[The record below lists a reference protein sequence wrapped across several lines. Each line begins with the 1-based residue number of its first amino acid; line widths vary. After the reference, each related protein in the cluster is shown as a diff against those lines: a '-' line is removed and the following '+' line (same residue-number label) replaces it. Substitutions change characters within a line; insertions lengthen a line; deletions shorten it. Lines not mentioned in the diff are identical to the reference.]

1 MRVILTRGE
10 RRAEVD
16 HAGAFAAFYDAQHA
30 SVLIAVRATLGDAQL
45 ADDAVD
51 EAFVRAAERWSTVR
65 DHERP
70 AAWVYRVAIN
80 WATSWRR
87 KWSLRPTRPSE
98 QLDRAHRDQLPDLDL
113 VSQLRTLPL
122 EQRQALVL
130 RYALGLSVRETA
142 QVLGVAEGTVKS
154 SVHRARQ
161 RLRDPAL
168 GTAGTDRDPAPVRLS
183 VEDRDTQE
191 VLDGRA

>member
-87 KWSLRPTRPSE
+87 KWSQRPTLPPE
-98 QLDRAHRDQLPDLDL
+98 VLDRAHRDDLGDVTLLDDLAQLPLA
-113 VSQLRTLPL
+113 
-122 EQRQALVL
+122 QRQMLVL
-130 RYALGLSVRETA
+130 RYVLGYSVPETA
-142 QVLGVAEGTVKS
+142 TALDVAEGTVKS
-154 SVHRARQ
+154 AVHRARQ
-161 RLRDPAL
+161 QLRADL
-168 GTAGTDRDPAPVRLS
+168 EITDGTR
-183 VEDRDTQE
+183 
-191 VLDGRA
+191 